1 MDVFNFC
8 NSTYI
13 QWEITMDLSKN
24 LSFLVL
30 LLCLLITLE
39 NQNSET
45 SIKRS
50 FHSADY
56 SSAYS
61 CSLLRAPSLER
72 KLQQSLSGGNSVNES
87 LKYDY
92 YRESCPLA
100 EQIIRSTVQNLFN
113 VRQDVAPALLRLFFH
128 DCFIEVKFTS
138 FTLVLL
144 CCWCFCLFSG
154 SHCFAFDGI

>member
-1 MDVFNFC
+1 
-8 NSTYI
+8 
-13 QWEITMDLSKN
+13 MDLAKN

-30 LLCLLITLE
+30 LLCLLITLQ

-45 SIKRS
+45 SIKSS
-50 FHSADY
+50 FHNADY

-61 CSLLRAPSLER
+61 CSLLRAPSVER
-72 KLQQSLSGGNSVNES
+72 KLQQSVSGYDSINES

-113 VRQDVAPALLRLFFH
+113 DRRDVAPALLRLFFH
-128 DCFIEVKFTS
+128 DCFIEVTLSS
-138 FTLVLL
+138 FVVVDD
-144 CCWCFCLFSG
+144 FFFLFLWS
-154 SHCFAFDGI
+154 CYITFDGF